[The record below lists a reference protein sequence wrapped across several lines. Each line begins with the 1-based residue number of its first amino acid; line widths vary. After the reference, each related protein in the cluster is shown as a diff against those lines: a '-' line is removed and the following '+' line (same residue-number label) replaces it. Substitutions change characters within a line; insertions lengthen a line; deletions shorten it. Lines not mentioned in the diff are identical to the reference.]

1 MKTGAETVVA
11 RIHTD
16 AQSILA
22 EWHSLAERVGTVFS
36 SRPGFVSNVVDATA
50 LACEYVEIRREDR
63 LVALAALSK
72 FKRGP
77 FTLAKVV
84 GTGLGVPLEILSDDA
99 EASDALLR
107 AIADQGYM
115 LSADS
120 MIANDLTMQRLLRHS
135 SWNVHAPIRESVP
148 VVELG
153 PGQKA
158 SSIRSAKSLKRLRQ
172 YRRGATAFEFEM
184 VTGVEHLESRWAD
197 IERVAA
203 SAVERNGRVNYLVP
217 PHGEF
222 AKNFLRSEAR
232 AGTLCV
238 VGLVIDGVWSA
249 HEVGLQTGNR
259 MEGWLTH
266 YDASVGKLQP
276 GHQMIEWFADHH
288 DELAVRWLDQGVGV
302 NRIKTTWANT
312 GYDVLRLSAVPSAW
326 VMSGTMLRIL
336 YTAPQ
341 VLSSVGRAAARAKP
355 RR

>member
-1 MKTGAETVVA
+1 METGVETVVA
-11 RIHTD
+11 RIRTD
-16 AQSILA
+16 PQSILA
-22 EWHSLAERVGTVFS
+22 EWHELAERVGTVFS
-36 SRPGFVSNVVDATA
+36 SRPGFVSNVVEATA
-50 LACEYVEIRREDR
+50 LACEYVEVRRGGR
-63 LVALAALSK
+63 LAALAALSK

-84 GTGLGVPLEILSDDA
+84 GTGLGVPLEILSDGP

-120 MIANDLTMQRLLRHS
+120 MIANDLTMQRLLMHA

-148 VVELG
+148 VLELAD
-153 PGQKA
+153 GQKA

-172 YRRGATAFEFEM
+172 YRRGVTAFDVEM

-222 AKNFLRSEAR
+222 AKSFLLSEAR

-238 VGLVIDGVWSA
+238 IGLVIDGVWSA
-249 HEVGLQTGNR
+249 HEVGLRTGTR

-266 YDASVGKLQP
+266 YDAGIGKLQP

-288 DELAVRWLDQGVGV
+288 DELGVRWLDQGVGI
-302 NRIKTTWANT
+302 NRIKTTWANS
-312 GYDVLRLSAVPSAW
+312 GYDVLRLSAVPNAW
-326 VMSGTMLRIL
+326 VLSGAMLRIL
-336 YTAPQ
+336 YTAPR
-341 VLSSVGRAAARAKP
+341 VLSSVGGAAARVG
-355 RR
+355 RRR